1 MENSLKAVMRSMK
14 TFYPL
19 VLWHEEHGRE
29 KHFRVLQGNIVLR
42 KSLVPL
48 ELKSKRNTQR
58 SYRHRIKQTDQ
69 HSGMVVQNG
78 HKNLRKLSAI
88 DVAFYIGG
96 RKIDYSIHG
105 TIIQSLV
112 KVKSCIYWDYH
123 MVFRSEERRVGKE
136 CRSRWSPYH

>member
-1 MENSLKAVMRSMK
+1 MWVSLERKKMENSLEAVMRSMK

-19 VLWHEEHGRE
+19 ALWHEEHGTE

-58 SYRHRIKQTDQ
+58 NYRHRIKQMDQ
-69 HSGMVVQNG
+69 HGGMDVQNG
-78 HKNLRKLSAI
+78 HKNLRKLSVI

-96 RKIDYSIHG
+96 RKTDYSIHG
-105 TIIQSLV
+105 TIIPSLV
-112 KVKSCIYWDYH
+112 KVKSCIYFFLNPSWITI
-123 MVFRSEERRVGKE
+123 
-136 CRSRWSPYH
+136 